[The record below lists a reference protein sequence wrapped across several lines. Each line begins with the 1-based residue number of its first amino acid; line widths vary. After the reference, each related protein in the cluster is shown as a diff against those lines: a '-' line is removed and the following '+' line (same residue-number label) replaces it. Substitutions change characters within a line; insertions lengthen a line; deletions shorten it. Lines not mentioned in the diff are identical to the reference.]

1 MCKHYCTQKNALH
14 ITMHIHNAAKNFHIS
29 LIIHTF
35 GANLKQNQMKT
46 TRCLSHAAGSH
57 ILFFILYIV
66 APALYAQR
74 VEIIEPTLL
83 ECEYYKR
90 AVTDT
95 LDRENDYKADYARL
109 RIGKN
114 TSMFY
119 YPQQLRWDSLCA
131 DPKKSALAFVEYS
144 RKTGGKSI
152 AGVFKGYVYKN
163 FPEGKVTVFNGFAL
177 MHWTYE
183 EEWEK
188 PQWELKDSTKVILE
202 YPCQLAVSHYRG
214 RTWYAWFTLDIPI
227 SEGPWK
233 LCGLPGLILEAF
245 DKDKDYNFT
254 ATGLSNSKEIQPV
267 GIYDFSEFKWA
278 KTTRQK
284 YNEIRYKELHTDP
297 TERMSIMYGLKRS
310 EGKKELKHR
319 NYDFEETDYH

>member
-1 MCKHYCTQKNALH
+1 M
-14 ITMHIHNAAKNFHIS
+14 
-29 LIIHTF
+29 
-35 GANLKQNQMKT
+35 
-46 TRCLSHAAGSH
+46 SHAAGKH

-95 LDRENDYKADYARL
+95 LDRENDFKAGYARL

-119 YPQQLRWDSLCA
+119 YTKRLHWDSL
-131 DPKKSALAFVEYS
+131 SLAPNSIEIFLEDS
-144 RKTGGKSI
+144 RKTGGKGLSSP
-152 AGVFKGYVYKN
+152 FKEYIYKN
-163 FPEGKVTVFNGFAL
+163 FPENKVTVFNHFAL

>member
-1 MCKHYCTQKNALH
+1 MKGKY
-14 ITMHIHNAAKNFHIS
+14 
-29 LIIHTF
+29 II
-35 GANLKQNQMKT
+35 
-46 TRCLSHAAGSH
+46 
-57 ILFFILYIV
+57 FFILYIV
-66 APALYAQR
+66 APTLYAQR

-95 LDRENDYKADYARL
+95 LDRENDFKAGYARL
-109 RIGKN
+109 RIGKSS
-114 TSMFY
+114 SMFY
-119 YPQQLRWDSLCA
+119 YTKQLHWDSLSL
-131 DPKKSALAFVEYS
+131 DPNKTMIFLEDS
-144 RKTGGKSI
+144 RKTGGKKL
-152 AGVFKGYVYKN
+152 ATPFKEYIYKN
-163 FPEGKVTVFNGFAL
+163 FPENKVTVFNHFAL

-214 RTWYAWFTLDIPI
+214 RTWYAWFTFDIPI

-245 DKDKDYNFT
+245 DKDKDYSFT

-297 TERMSIMYGLKRS
+297 TERMSTMYGLKRS

>member
-1 MCKHYCTQKNALH
+1 MATPFKE
-14 ITMHIHNAAKNFHIS
+14 
-29 LIIHTF
+29 
-35 GANLKQNQMKT
+35 
-46 TRCLSHAAGSH
+46 
-57 ILFFILYIV
+57 YI
-66 APALYAQR
+66 
-74 VEIIEPTLL
+74 
-83 ECEYYKR
+83 
-90 AVTDT
+90 
-95 LDRENDYKADYARL
+95 
-109 RIGKN
+109 
-114 TSMFY
+114 
-119 YPQQLRWDSLCA
+119 
-131 DPKKSALAFVEYS
+131 
-144 RKTGGKSI
+144 
-152 AGVFKGYVYKN
+152 YKN
-163 FPEGKVTVFNGFAL
+163 FPENKVTVFNHFAL

-202 YPCQLAVSHYRG
+202 YPCQLALSRYRG
-214 RTWYAWFTLDIPI
+214 RTWYAWFTFDIPI
-227 SEGPWK
+227 GEGPWK

-245 DKDKDYNFT
+245 DKDKDYSFT

-297 TERMSIMYGLKRS
+297 TERMSVMYGFKRS

>member
-1 MCKHYCTQKNALH
+1 
-14 ITMHIHNAAKNFHIS
+14 
-29 LIIHTF
+29 
-35 GANLKQNQMKT
+35 MKT
-46 TRCLSHAAGSH
+46 TRCLSHAARKH
-57 ILFFILYIV
+57 ILFWLLCVITHT
-66 APALYAQR
+66 LYAQR

-95 LDRENDYKADYARL
+95 LDRENDFKAGYARL
-109 RIGKN
+109 RIGKSS
-114 TSMFY
+114 SMFY
-119 YPQQLRWDSLCA
+119 YTKQLHWDSLSL
-131 DPKKSALAFVEYS
+131 DPNKTMIFLEDS
-144 RKTGGKSI
+144 RKTGGKGLSSP
-152 AGVFKGYVYKN
+152 FKEYIYKN
-163 FPEGKVTVFNGFAL
+163 FPENKVTVFNSFAL
-177 MHWTYE
+177 MDWTYE

-202 YPCQLAVSHYRG
+202 YPCQLALSRYRG
-214 RTWYAWFTLDIPI
+214 RTWYAWFTFDIPI

-245 DKDKDYNFT
+245 DKDKDYSFT
-254 ATGLSNSKEIQPV
+254 ATRLSNNKEIQPV
-267 GIYDFSEFKWA
+267 GIYDFRKRRKWA

-297 TERMSIMYGLKRS
+297 TERMSVMYGFKRS

>member
-1 MCKHYCTQKNALH
+1 MKVKH
-14 ITMHIHNAAKNFHIS
+14 
-29 LIIHTF
+29 II
-35 GANLKQNQMKT
+35 
-46 TRCLSHAAGSH
+46 
-57 ILFFILYIV
+57 FFIFCII
-66 APALYAQR
+66 ASTFLYAQR

-95 LDRENDYKADYARL
+95 LDRENDFKAGYARL

-119 YPQQLRWDSLCA
+119 YTKRLHWDSL
-131 DPKKSALAFVEYS
+131 SLAPNSIEIFLEDS
-144 RKTGGKSI
+144 RKTGGKGLSSP
-152 AGVFKGYVYKN
+152 FKEYIYKN
-163 FPEGKVTVFNGFAL
+163 FPENKVTVFNHFAL

-214 RTWYAWFTLDIPI
+214 RTWYAWFTFDIPI

-245 DKDKDYNFT
+245 DKDKDYSFT

-297 TERMSIMYGLKRS
+297 TERMSTMYGLQRS

>member
-1 MCKHYCTQKNALH
+1 M
-14 ITMHIHNAAKNFHIS
+14 IF
-29 LIIHTF
+29 
-35 GANLKQNQMKT
+35 
-46 TRCLSHAAGSH
+46 
-57 ILFFILYIV
+57 
-66 APALYAQR
+66 
-74 VEIIEPTLL
+74 L
-83 ECEYYKR
+83 E
-90 AVTDT
+90 D
-95 LDRENDYKADYARL
+95 
-109 RIGKN
+109 
-114 TSMFY
+114 
-119 YPQQLRWDSLCA
+119 
-131 DPKKSALAFVEYS
+131 S
-144 RKTGGKSI
+144 RKTGGKKL
-152 AGVFKGYVYKN
+152 ATPFKEYIYKN
-163 FPEGKVTVFNGFAL
+163 FPENKVTVFNHFAL

-214 RTWYAWFTLDIPI
+214 RTWYAWFTFDIPI

-245 DKDKDYNFT
+245 DKDKDYSFT

-297 TERMSIMYGLKRS
+297 TERMSTMYGLKRS